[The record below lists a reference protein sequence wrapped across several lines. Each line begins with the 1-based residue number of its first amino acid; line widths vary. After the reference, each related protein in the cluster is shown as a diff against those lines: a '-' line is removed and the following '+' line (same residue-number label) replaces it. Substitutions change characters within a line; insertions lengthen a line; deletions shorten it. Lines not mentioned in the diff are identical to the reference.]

1 MPKIIIMKIEVRIGE
16 IADKYTILTI
26 KSFEILDEQKQL
38 NIKKEWKYINSVI
51 KESFPEL
58 AADPLTHRLL
68 DINRQLW
75 VVEDSLRDCENDR
88 EFDKLFVFL
97 ARQVYR
103 LNDQRADI
111 KKQINI
117 KYKSDIVEEK
127 SYNAY

>member
-1 MPKIIIMKIEVRIGE
+1 MKIEVSIGE

-26 KSFEILDEQKQL
+26 KSFEILDEQKQI

>member
-1 MPKIIIMKIEVRIGE
+1 MKIEVSIGE

-26 KSFEILDEQKQL
+26 KSFEILDEVKQA
-38 NIKKEWKYINSVI
+38 NIKKEWKYINQVI
-51 KESFPEL
+51 KESYPEL
-58 AADPLTHRLL
+58 ATDPLTHRLL

-117 KYKSDIVEEK
+117 KYKSDVIEEK
-127 SYNAY
+127 SYTAY

>member
-1 MPKIIIMKIEVRIGE
+1 MPKIIIMKIEVSIGE

-51 KESFPEL
+51 KESFPDL

-103 LNDQRADI
+103 LNDQRAAI

-117 KYKSDIVEEK
+117 KYNSDIVEEK

>member
-1 MPKIIIMKIEVRIGE
+1 MKIEVSIGE

-127 SYNAY
+127 SYNTY

>member
-1 MPKIIIMKIEVRIGE
+1 MPKIIIMKIEVSIGE

>member
-1 MPKIIIMKIEVRIGE
+1 MPKIIIMKIEVSIGE

-26 KSFEILDEQKQL
+26 KSFEILDEVKQV
-38 NIKKEWKYINSVI
+38 NIKKEWKYVNQVI

-58 AADPLTHRLL
+58 ATDPLTHRLL

-75 VVEDSLRDCENDR
+75 VVEDALRDCENDR
-88 EFDKLFVFL
+88 EFDKLFIFL

-111 KKQINI
+111 KKQINV
-117 KYKSDIVEEK
+117 KYKSDVIEEK
-127 SYNAY
+127 SYTAY

>member
-1 MPKIIIMKIEVRIGE
+1 MKIEVSIGE

-26 KSFEILDEQKQL
+26 KSFEILDEEKQV

>member
-1 MPKIIIMKIEVRIGE
+1 MPKIIIMKIEVSIGE

-26 KSFEILDEQKQL
+26 KSFEILDEEKQV
-38 NIKKEWKYINSVI
+38 NIKKEWKYINQVI
-51 KESFPEL
+51 KESYPDL
-58 AADPLTHRLL
+58 ATDPLTHRLL

-75 VVEDSLRDCENDR
+75 VVEDALRDCENDR
-88 EFDKLFVFL
+88 EFEKLFVFL

-103 LNDQRADI
+103 LNDQRAAI
-111 KKQINI
+111 KKEINI

>member
-1 MPKIIIMKIEVRIGE
+1 MPKIIIMKIEVSIGE

-51 KESFPEL
+51 KESFPDL

>member
-1 MPKIIIMKIEVRIGE
+1 LPKIIIMKIEVSIGE

-26 KSFEILDEQKQL
+26 KSFEILDEEKQI

>member
-1 MPKIIIMKIEVRIGE
+1 MKIEVSIGE

-26 KSFEILDEQKQL
+26 KSFEILDEEKQI
-38 NIKKEWKYINSVI
+38 NIKKEWKYINQVI
-51 KESFPEL
+51 KESYPDL
-58 AADPLTHRLL
+58 AIDPLTHRLL

-75 VVEDSLRDCENDR
+75 VVEDALRDCENDK
-88 EFDKLFVFL
+88 EFEKLFVFL

-103 LNDQRADI
+103 LNDQRAAI
-111 KKQINI
+111 KKEINI

>member
-1 MPKIIIMKIEVRIGE
+1 MKIEVSIGE

-26 KSFEILDEQKQL
+26 KSFEILDEEKQI
-38 NIKKEWKYINSVI
+38 NIKKEWKYINQVI
-51 KESFPEL
+51 KESYPEL
-58 AADPLTHRLL
+58 ATDPLTHRLL

-103 LNDQRADI
+103 LNDQRAAI

>member
-1 MPKIIIMKIEVRIGE
+1 MPKIIIMKIEVSIGE

-26 KSFEILDEQKQL
+26 KSFEILDEEKQI
-38 NIKKEWKYINSVI
+38 NIKKEWKYINQVI
-51 KESFPEL
+51 KESYPDL
-58 AADPLTHRLL
+58 ATDPLTHRLL

-75 VVEDSLRDCENDR
+75 IVEDSLRDCENDR

-103 LNDQRADI
+103 LNDQRAVI
-111 KKQINI
+111 KKEINI

>member
-1 MPKIIIMKIEVRIGE
+1 MPKIIIMKIEVSIGE

-26 KSFEILDEQKQL
+26 KSFEILDEEKL
-38 NIKKEWKYINSVI
+38 VNIKKEWKYINQVI
-51 KESFPEL
+51 KESYPDL
-58 AADPLTHRLL
+58 ATDPLTHRLL

-75 VVEDSLRDCENDR
+75 VVEDALRDCENDR

-103 LNDQRADI
+103 LNDQRAAI
-111 KKQINI
+111 KKEINI

>member
-1 MPKIIIMKIEVRIGE
+1 MKIEVSIGE

-26 KSFEILDEQKQL
+26 KSFEILDEQKQI

-58 AADPLTHRLL
+58 ATDPLTHRLL

-103 LNDQRADI
+103 LNDQRAAI

>member
-1 MPKIIIMKIEVRIGE
+1 MPKIIIMKIEVSIGE

-26 KSFEILDEQKQL
+26 KSFEILDEEKQL
-38 NIKKEWKYINSVI
+38 NIKKEWKYINQVI
-51 KESFPEL
+51 KENFKEL
-58 AADPLTHRLL
+58 AADKLTHRLL

-103 LNDQRADI
+103 LNDQRAAI
-111 KKQINI
+111 KKEINI
-117 KYKSDIVEEK
+117 KYKSEIVEEK

>member
-1 MPKIIIMKIEVRIGE
+1 MPKIIIMKIEVSIGE

-26 KSFEILDEQKQL
+26 KSFEILDEQKQI

-58 AADPLTHRLL
+58 ATDPLTHRLL

>member
-1 MPKIIIMKIEVRIGE
+1 LPKIIIMKIEVSIGE

-26 KSFEILDEQKQL
+26 KSFEILDEEKQI
-38 NIKKEWKYINSVI
+38 NIKKEWKYINQVI
-51 KESFPEL
+51 KENFKEL
-58 AADPLTHRLL
+58 AADKLTHRLL

-103 LNDQRADI
+103 LNDQRAAI
-111 KKQINI
+111 KKEINI
-117 KYKSDIVEEK
+117 KYKSEIVEEK

>member
-1 MPKIIIMKIEVRIGE
+1 MPKIIIMKIEVSIGE

-26 KSFEILDEQKQL
+26 KSFEILDEIKQI
-38 NIKKEWKYINSVI
+38 NIKKEWKYINQVI
-51 KESFPEL
+51 KESYPEL
-58 AADPLTHRLL
+58 ATDPLTHRLL

-103 LNDQRADI
+103 LNDQRAAI
-111 KKQINI
+111 KKEINI

>member
-1 MPKIIIMKIEVRIGE
+1 MKIEVSIGE

-26 KSFEILDEQKQL
+26 KSFEILDEQKQI

-58 AADPLTHRLL
+58 AADPMTHRLL

-88 EFDKLFVFL
+88 EFDKLFIFL

>member
-1 MPKIIIMKIEVRIGE
+1 MKIEVSIGE

-26 KSFEILDEQKQL
+26 KSFEILDEEKQL
-38 NIKKEWKYINSVI
+38 NIKKEWKYINQVI
-51 KESFPEL
+51 KENFKEL
-58 AADPLTHRLL
+58 AADKLTHRLL

-103 LNDQRADI
+103 LNDQRAAI
-111 KKQINI
+111 KKEINI
-117 KYKSDIVEEK
+117 KYKSEIVEEK

>member
-1 MPKIIIMKIEVRIGE
+1 MKIKVSVGE
-16 IADKYTILTI
+16 LADKYTILTI
-26 KSFEILDEQKQL
+26 KSFEILDEKKL
-38 NIKKEWKYINSVI
+38 VNIKKEWNYINKVI
-51 KESFPEL
+51 RENYPDL
-58 AADPLTHRLL
+58 AIDSLTHRLL

>member
-1 MPKIIIMKIEVRIGE
+1 MKIEVSIGE

-51 KESFPEL
+51 KESFPDL

-111 KKQINI
+111 KKQINT
-117 KYKSDIVEEK
+117 KYKSNIVEEK

>member
-1 MPKIIIMKIEVRIGE
+1 MKIEVSIGE

-26 KSFEILDEQKQL
+26 KSFEILDEQKQI

-51 KESFPEL
+51 KESFPDL

-103 LNDQRADI
+103 LNDQRAGI

>member
-1 MPKIIIMKIEVRIGE
+1 MKIEVSIGE

-26 KSFEILDEQKQL
+26 KSFEILDEEKQV
-38 NIKKEWKYINSVI
+38 NIKKEWKYINQVI
-51 KESFPEL
+51 KENYPEL
-58 AADPLTHRLL
+58 ATDPLTHRLL

-88 EFDKLFVFL
+88 EFDKLFIFL

-117 KYKSDIVEEK
+117 KYKSNLIEEK
-127 SYNAY
+127 SYTAY

>member
-1 MPKIIIMKIEVRIGE
+1 MKIEVSIGE

-26 KSFEILDEQKQL
+26 KSFEILDEEKQI
-38 NIKKEWKYINSVI
+38 NIKKEWKYINQVI
-51 KESFPEL
+51 KESYPDL
-58 AADPLTHRLL
+58 ATDPLTHRLL

-75 VVEDSLRDCENDR
+75 IVEDSLRDCENDR

-103 LNDQRADI
+103 LNDQRAVI
-111 KKQINI
+111 KKEINI

>member
-1 MPKIIIMKIEVRIGE
+1 LPKIIIMKIEVSIGE

-51 KESFPEL
+51 KESFPDL

>member
-1 MPKIIIMKIEVRIGE
+1 MKIEVSIGE

-103 LNDQRADI
+103 LNDHRADI

>member
-1 MPKIIIMKIEVRIGE
+1 MPKIIIMKIEVSIGE

-117 KYKSDIVEEK
+117 KYNSDIVEEK

>member
-1 MPKIIIMKIEVRIGE
+1 MPKIIIMKIEVSIGE

-26 KSFEILDEQKQL
+26 KSFEILDEEKQV
-38 NIKKEWKYINSVI
+38 NIKKEWKYINQVI
-51 KESFPEL
+51 KESCPDL
-58 AADPLTHRLL
+58 STDPLTHRLL

-103 LNDQRADI
+103 LNDQRAAI
-111 KKQINI
+111 KKEINI

>member
-1 MPKIIIMKIEVRIGE
+1 MKIEVSIGE

-26 KSFEILDEQKQL
+26 KSFEILDEQKQI

-58 AADPLTHRLL
+58 ATDPLTHRLL

>member
-1 MPKIIIMKIEVRIGE
+1 MPKIIIMKIEVSIGE

-26 KSFEILDEQKQL
+26 KSFEILDEEKQI
-38 NIKKEWKYINSVI
+38 NIKKEWKYINQVI
-51 KESFPEL
+51 KESYPEL
-58 AADPLTHRLL
+58 ATDPLTHRLL

-103 LNDQRADI
+103 LNDQRAAI

>member
-1 MPKIIIMKIEVRIGE
+1 LPKIIIMKIEVSIGE

-51 KESFPEL
+51 KESFPDL

-117 KYKSDIVEEK
+117 KYKSNIVEEK

>member
-1 MPKIIIMKIEVRIGE
+1 MPKIIIMKIEVSIGE

-26 KSFEILDEQKQL
+26 KSFEILDEEKQV
-38 NIKKEWKYINSVI
+38 NIKKEWKFINQVI
-51 KESFPEL
+51 KENYPEL
-58 AADPLTHRLL
+58 ATDPLTHRLL

-88 EFDKLFVFL
+88 EFDKLFIFL

-117 KYKSDIVEEK
+117 KYKSNLIEEK
-127 SYNAY
+127 SYTAY